1 MLDSPSRRRMLGA
14 TSFGHDGAGGQLA
27 FADVDAGVGFAYIN
41 NRMRGADDERSNRL
55 TEALAECI

>member
-1 MLDSPSRRRMLGA
+1 MLGA